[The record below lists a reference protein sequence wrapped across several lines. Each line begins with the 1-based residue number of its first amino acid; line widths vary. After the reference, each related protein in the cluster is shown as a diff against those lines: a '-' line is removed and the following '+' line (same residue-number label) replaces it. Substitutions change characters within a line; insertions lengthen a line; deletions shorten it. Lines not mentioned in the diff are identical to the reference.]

1 MERVT
6 AEHCEC
12 QIGLAHKVSLTSAE
26 NHFSPCLLGVCLFHF
41 SALSVS
47 KKCYCSHR
55 TQKNFLH
62 LRAGLP
68 TWICSWILPLLPL
81 TLLPLCIYLSW
92 ALWIWN
98 CADIW
103 ARPQCL
109 GGKIH
114 SINSGSD
121 TLFLV
126 PVGKSWA
133 FLQPAS
139 LGGWQPQDECDSLL
153 SPVTVAAFP
162 VKFLHQCQMYSCV

>member
-41 SALSVS
+41 RALSVS

-55 TQKNFLH
+55 TQKNSLY

-81 TLLPLCIYLSW
+81 TLLPLCMYLSW

-103 ARPQCL
+103 VRPQCL

-139 LGGWQPQDECDSLL
+139 LGGWQPKDECDSLL